1 MHSAPAV
8 SYPVGR
14 SSFMGWLISGT
25 LLVSVLVGLL
35 WLRQEGLPGWR
46 QGLYSVASLLAGIVT
61 VLAWWR
67 TERGVLRWDGEIW
80 SWSVANESVCGSLT
94 VHLDLQ
100 FCMLISLH
108 QQGSTRLWFCP
119 ERRSRASLWLGLRRA
134 VFCKLRANRTS
145 NQLSEDE
152 LVVVKS

>member
-14 SSFMGWLISGT
+14 SSFMAYLIGGI
-25 LLVSVLVGLL
+25 LLVSVLVGVL
-35 WLRQEGLPGWR
+35 WLWQEGSPGWR
-46 QGLYSVASLLAGIVT
+46 QWLYVVASLLAGIVA
-61 VLAWWR
+61 VVAWWR
-67 TERGVLRWDGEIW
+67 TERGVLRWDGEVW
-80 SWSVANESVCGSLT
+80 SWSAADVSVCGSLT

-108 QQGSTRLWFCP
+108 QQGRTRLWCCP
-119 ERRSRASLWLGLRRA
+119 ERRSRASLWFGLRRA

-145 NQLSEDE
+145 NVPSEDE
-152 LVVVKS
+152 LVMVKL